1 MASLNA
7 GNIAIGRAHAL
18 SDCDI
23 AQLENLFAASRE
35 DVEALRDLQD
45 ELRYRQSPQALALL
59 NRIQNVLDAREPRLI
74 SGGAVQRGSDLT
86 AMQLKASE
94 RRTRIDTR

>member
-23 AQLENLFAASRE
+23 AQLEDLFAASRE

-59 NRIQNVLDAREPRLI
+59 NQIQGLLAAGEPRLI
-74 SGGAVQRGSDLT
+74 RGEAIQRGCDVT
-86 AMQLKASE
+86 VM
-94 RRTRIDTR
+94 